1 MESRK
6 IKQMAITVGAVLI
19 AQLFSNC
26 ATIVRD
32 DEQAVS
38 FSSDPPGAD
47 LTIDNRPY
55 GMTPTMVKVERD
67 RGDRIISVSKE
78 GYHTTTFALGEKPS
92 AMVLGNIIFGGIVG
106 VGVDAL
112 TGDNKEYDSHV
123 HVELIPTS
131 RPAPPPFVQD

>member
-1 MESRK
+1 M
-6 IKQMAITVGAVLI
+6 ILT
-19 AQLFSNC
+19 NC

-38 FSSDPPGAD
+38 FSSNPPGAD

-55 GMTPTMVKVERD
+55 GRMPTMVKVERD
-67 RGDRIISVSKE
+67 RGDRIISVSKD

-92 AMVLGNIIFGGIVG
+92 AMTIGNVVFGLVGVVG

-112 TGDNKEYDSHV
+112 TGDNKDYESHV
-123 HVELIPTS
+123 HVDLIPAS
-131 RPAPPPFVQD
+131 RPAPPPFVHD